1 MKDEKE
7 VHLEKVRKEGAEVA
21 GNKLAWRPAQYGR
34 SEGPGLFVQAERLRL
49 GPRLGP
55 GRRAGG
61 RGRGKGGPGWL
72 LVHVLYAPGA
82 GSAPRSSRSVALG
95 RSLGGCL
102 GGSVG
107 APSVRRAGECRGW
120 LFSSLL
126 FVVVVRSAGRRVF
139 IESSAGPCVGPCCC
153 VALCCAA
160 LRGAKRGEQSGL
172 DLDASSAHRHTH
184 SHSAAGRGDRSPEIQ
199 SVVVRDLGSLVKQS
213 KRARTRSRK
222 RVKLSEGRNRI
233 VLGRALCGVGGFI
246 AIEQAHLRGRVS
258 ETGIGDDVVLL
269 AQS

>member
-1 MKDEKE
+1 M
-7 VHLEKVRKEGAEVA
+7 A

-61 RGRGKGGPGWL
+61 RGSGRGGPGWL

-172 DLDASSAHRHTH
+172 DLDASSAHRHTLSLGSRTRGSEPGDSVSCCSRFGIPGEAKQASTH
-184 SHSAAGRGDRSPEIQ
+184 ALSETSETFGRTESDCARAGVVRSWWFYSDRAGAFAGTSIGDR
-199 SVVVRDLGSLVKQS
+199 
-213 KRARTRSRK
+213 
-222 RVKLSEGRNRI
+222 NW
-233 VLGRALCGVGGFI
+233 
-246 AIEQAHLRGRVS
+246 
-258 ETGIGDDVVLL
+258 
-269 AQS
+269 